1 MYLENVPPRWL
12 IKILERYVNNL
23 NEYNENEIHRHFW
36 FQCIFFIFFNE
47 IKSNELKFNV
57 SKKYNS
63 GFDLLDELND
73 KNLDKFVGQLLN
85 DLSKINKDIFEKLM
99 SLSKG
104 KVIEMENKYYIFGI
118 NNFPTKIFWDL
129 WLIFVQRTGFEPINK
144 MNFSPTKIFFQ
155 EYMEDFYS
163 RQRYD

>member
-57 SKKYNS
+57 SKKKSRIRFVNV
-63 GFDLLDELND
+63 
-73 KNLDKFVGQLLN
+73 KFISQ
-85 DLSKINKDIFEKLM
+85 I
-99 SLSKG
+99 
-104 KVIEMENKYYIFGI
+104 
-118 NNFPTKIFWDL
+118 
-129 WLIFVQRTGFEPINK
+129 
-144 MNFSPTKIFFQ
+144 
-155 EYMEDFYS
+155 
-163 RQRYD
+163 